1 MIIYDDKFSW
11 DGWGGKLKLGS
22 GRCRLRIYDLKKN
35 RENSSTLLRPI
46 ISVISDIPGGKMSV
60 RSCSSH
66 IATLVVEKFNIDP
79 HRMFWV
85 EYYPEKKYGIG
96 NATVIPERFEAVE
109 FVWLSGKAIKP
120 KWRLLKPPVLD
131 EVRRLLKEESSETM
145 T

>member
-1 MIIYDDKFSW
+1 MIIYDDMFSW

-22 GRCRLRIYDLKKN
+22 GRCRLRIYDLGKN
-35 RENSSTLLRPI
+35 RENNSTLLRPVI
-46 ISVISDIPGGKMSV
+46 AVISDIPGGKMTV

-96 NATVIPERFEAVE
+96 NEKVIPERHEAVE
-109 FVWLSGKAIKP
+109 FSWLNGKAIKP
-120 KWRLLKPPVLD
+120 KWRSLKSPVLD
-131 EVRRLLKEESSETM
+131 EIRKLLDGKST